1 MPLATL
7 PIVFS
12 FLSDALVAL
21 GRISSFLLAEELPE
35 PYLINYNNKRAI
47 TVDADFAWET
57 AAKLEDKFNV
67 HSKRP
72 KHRKAAKDEKSI
84 LPTKAAEAE
93 GSVESHEATEQPF
106 VLENLSLE
114 IDRGSFVAIVGRVG
128 SGKVILHTS
137 WLAGETLMCREE
149 FSVTSAHRRD
159 AEDKRRGT

>member
-35 PYLINYNNKRAI
+35 PYPINYTNKRAI

-67 HSKRP
+67 HSKKH
-72 KHRKAAKDEKSI
+72 KHRKAAKDEKSV
-84 LPTKAAEAE
+84 LPTKAE
-93 GSVESHEATEQPF
+93 GSVESHEAKEQPF
-106 VLENLSLE
+106 VLKNLALE

-128 SGKVILHTS
+128 SGKVSLRTS
-137 WLAGETLMCREE
+137 CLVNEIPTFWEE
-149 FSVTSAHRRD
+149 FFVASAHRRD
-159 AEDKRRGT
+159 AEDKRRSK